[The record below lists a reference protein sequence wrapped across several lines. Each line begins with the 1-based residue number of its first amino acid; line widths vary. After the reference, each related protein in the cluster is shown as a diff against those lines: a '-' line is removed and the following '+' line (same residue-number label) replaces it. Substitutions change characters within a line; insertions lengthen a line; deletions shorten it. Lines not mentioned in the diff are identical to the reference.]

1 MGCRRIKKMMSLYID
16 NELSPVD
23 KDTFLLHITSCPHCS
38 KELAESQAV
47 HQLFT
52 KAEKSPAPYGFTARV
67 MANLEQK
74 NLPEKRIWDIFVFRP
89 FLPRFAGV
97 VLVLSVMVLGTI
109 TGNLLVTGRA
119 VPQNTATIEQAF
131 SLDVFQANPPG
142 SLEGAYAAIMEV
154 DNEG

>member
-1 MGCRRIKKMMSLYID
+1 MGCRRIKKMMSLYIG

-23 KDTFLLHITSCPHCS
+23 RETFQLHIKNCPQCS
-38 KELAESQAV
+38 KELAESQAI

-52 KAEKSPAPYGFTARV
+52 KTEKSPAPYGFTARV
-67 MANLEQK
+67 MENLEHK
-74 NLPEKRIWDIFVFRP
+74 DIPQTKIREFFLFRP

-97 VLVLSVMVLGTI
+97 VLALAVMVLGI
-109 TGNLLVTGRA
+109 ISGNLLVTARA
-119 VPQNTATIEQAF
+119 IPQNTATIEQVF

-142 SLEGAYAAIMEV
+142 TLEGAYAAIMEV

>member
-1 MGCRRIKKMMSLYID
+1 MMSLYID

-23 KDTFLLHITSCPHCS
+23 KETFFLHIKSCPHCS

-67 MANLEQK
+67 MENLEQRETPRTK
-74 NLPEKRIWDIFVFRP
+74 IREFFLFRP
-89 FLPRFAGV
+89 LLPRFAGV
-97 VLVLSVMVLGTI
+97 VLALSVMVLGTI
-109 TGNLLVTGRA
+109 TGNLLVTDR
-119 VPQNTATIEQAF
+119 VSQNNATIEQAF

-142 SLEGAYAAIMEV
+142 TLEGAYAGIMEV
-154 DNEG
+154 DNER

>member
-16 NELSPVD
+16 NELSSVD
-23 KDTFLLHITSCPHCS
+23 KEIFLLHIKSCPKCS

-52 KAEKSPAPYGFTARV
+52 KAEKSPAPYGFMARV
-67 MANLEQK
+67 MEKLERKDIPQT
-74 NLPEKRIWDIFVFRP
+74 RIREFFLFRP

-97 VLVLSVMVLGTI
+97 IMSLAVMALGI
-109 TGNLLVTGRA
+109 MAGNLLVTDR
-119 VPQNTATIEQAF
+119 VSQNTATIEQTF

-142 SLEGAYAAIMEV
+142 SLEGAYAGIMEV
-154 DNEG
+154 DYEG

>member
-1 MGCRRIKKMMSLYID
+1 MMSLYID

-23 KDTFLLHITSCPHCS
+23 RETILLHIKSCTQCS

-52 KAEKSPAPYGFTARV
+52 KAERSQAPYGFTARV
-67 MANLEQK
+67 MEKLEHKDIPQT
-74 NLPEKRIWDIFVFRP
+74 RIREFFLFRP
-89 FLPRFAGV
+89 FFPRFARV
-97 VLVLSVMVLGTI
+97 ALSLAVMVLGII
-109 TGNLLVTGRA
+109 TGNLLVTDRT
-119 VPQNTATIEQAF
+119 VPQNTATIEQTF

-142 SLEGAYAAIMEV
+142 TLEGAYAAIMEV

>member
-1 MGCRRIKKMMSLYID
+1 MGCRRIKKMMSMYID

-23 KDTFLLHITSCPHCS
+23 RESFLLHIKSCPQCS

-52 KAEKSPAPYGFTARV
+52 KADKSPAPYGFTARV
-67 MANLEQK
+67 MENLEHKETPQK
-74 NLPEKRIWDIFVFRP
+74 KIREFFLFRP

-97 VLVLSVMVLGTI
+97 VLTLAVMVFGII
-109 TGNLLVTGRA
+109 TGNLLVTGMA
-119 VPQNTATIEQAF
+119 VPQNTATIEQTF

-142 SLEGAYAAIMEV
+142 TLEGAYAVIMEV